1 MIDGRSTSL
10 PGVAH
15 PPGSA
20 IRGWL
25 LSLALVGA
33 LLPRLAASACL
44 VNTDPDIRQSFA
56 SVARNPNAGLAQ
68 VQTGIAALARVSPV
82 DTPRL
87 AALYAVE
94 AAAYGELKL
103 DDQARQAALAGLA
116 LVPLD
121 SDPIHLDLL
130 GLYADNAIEAA
141 DMDGLIA
148 RIQAVRAAHAGDSA
162 ADVCLLIA
170 LGRLQFREEHPAQ
183 AVSNLTQAY
192 RASTLPVFAE
202 ARIAAASAL
211 SAVLGNAHDYR
222 EALDLNQE
230 VIDWN
235 TAHGLTA
242 ELSASLYR
250 RGGIFGAQHD
260 FALAIAQYAKARQI
274 SASIQDV
281 QGVGVAE
288 MSTCEAYIELNELA
302 AAGQSCRSAA
312 HIFAES
318 RSGPWLKQTQA
329 LRARIELAGGHADRA
344 LRLLD
349 SVLDRGGAD
358 LPPRQLASIYYARSR
373 SEAALQDYP
382 SAYEDLEGYL
392 RRYSAQNAL
401 DRSEQAA
408 VATARFD
415 TDREIAQNSALR
427 RELTLA
433 TERLELRK
441 RELTWTI
448 AVIALVSLVMALLMR
463 LLISNHR
470 YRRELQR
477 LAGQDGLTGLP
488 NRRLTAE
495 KATAALA
502 AAAGHRPVSMALIDL
517 DHFKSINDRYGH
529 AVGDHVLR
537 EFAQLARKLLRSTDT
552 LGRWGGEE
560 FLLILP
566 DTTIDAAVAT
576 VHRMRAATAE
586 MPQVDAAC
594 GLVVSFSAGIAS
606 RSGTAQSLDEVIA
619 CADAALYEAKR
630 AGRNLVRLDPETHRS
645 AESGV
650 LRTIYTA

>member
-1 MIDGRSTSL
+1 
-10 PGVAH
+10 
-15 PPGSA
+15 
-20 IRGWL
+20 
-25 LSLALVGA
+25 LSLALIGA

-44 VNTDPDIRQSFA
+44 VNTDPEIRQSFA
-56 SVARNPNAGLAQ
+56 SVARDPGAGLARL
-68 VQTGIAALARVSPV
+68 QTRIAALTRVTPV
-82 DTPRL
+82 DTRRL

-121 SDPIHLDLL
+121 SDAAHVDLL
-130 GLYADNAIEAA
+130 SLYADNAIEAA

-162 ADVCLLIA
+162 ADVCLMIA

-183 AVSNLTQAY
+183 AVANLTQAY
-192 RASTLPVFAE
+192 RASTSPGFAE
-202 ARIAAASAL
+202 VRIAAASAL
-211 SAVLGNAHDYR
+211 SAVLRNAGDYR

-242 ELSASLYR
+242 ELSASLYQ
-250 RGGIFGAQHD
+250 RGRIFSAQHD
-260 FALAIAQYAKARQI
+260 FGLAMAQYAKARQI
-274 SASIQDV
+274 SASVQDV
-281 QGVGVAE
+281 QGVGVAD
-288 MSTCEAYIELNELA
+288 MSTCEAYIELNEFA
-302 AAGQSCRSAA
+302 AAGRSCRSAA

-318 RSGPWLKQTQA
+318 RAGPWLKQTQA

-358 LPPRQLASIYYARSR
+358 LPPRQLASIYYTRSR
-373 SEAALQDYP
+373 SEAALHDYP
-382 SAYEDLEGYL
+382 SAYEDLEGYV
-392 RRYSAQNAL
+392 RRYSAQNEL

-448 AVIALVSLVMALLMR
+448 AVIVLAGLVMALLMR

-477 LAGQDGLTGLP
+477 LAGQDSLTGLP

-630 AGRNLVRLDPETHRS
+630 GGRNLVRLDPETHRS

>member
-1 MIDGRSTSL
+1 L
-10 PGVAH
+10 
-15 PPGSA
+15 
-20 IRGWL
+20 L
-25 LSLALVGA
+25 LSLALAGG
-33 LLPRLAASACL
+33 LMPRLAASACL
-44 VNTDPDIRQSFA
+44 VNADPDIRQAFT
-56 SVARNPNAGLAQ
+56 SVARNPKAGIAD
-68 VQTGIAALARVSPV
+68 VQQRIAALTHVSPG
-82 DTPRL
+82 DRRQL

-103 DDQARQAALAGLA
+103 DGQARLAALTGLA
-116 LVPLD
+116 LAPLD
-121 SDPIHLDLL
+121 SDPVHVDLL
-130 GLYADNAIEAA
+130 SLYADNAIEAA
-141 DMDGLIA
+141 DMNGLIA
-148 RIQAVRAAHAGDSA
+148 RIQAVRAAHESASA
-162 ADVCLLIA
+162 ASLCLLIA

-183 AVSNLTQAY
+183 AVANLTQAY
-192 RASTLPVFAE
+192 RASTTPPLAA

-211 SAVLGNAHDYR
+211 SGVLANAGDYR
-222 EALDLNQE
+222 EALGLNQE

-242 ELSASLYR
+242 ELSASLYQ
-250 RGGIFGAQHD
+250 RGRILSAQHEYGQ
-260 FALAIAQYAKARQI
+260 AMAQYAKARQM
-274 SASIQDV
+274 SASVHDV
-281 QGVGVAE
+281 QGVAMAD
-288 MSTCEAYIELNELA
+288 MSTCDAYIELNELGA
-302 AAGQSCRSAA
+302 ARQSCRSAA

-329 LRARIELAGGHADRA
+329 LRSRIELAEGHADRA
-344 LRLLD
+344 LRMLD
-349 SVLDRGGAD
+349 DVLDRGGAD
-358 LPPRQLASIYYARSR
+358 LPPRRLAPLYYARSR
-373 SEAALQDYP
+373 SEAALHDYA
-382 SAYEDLEGYL
+382 SAYEDLDDYV
-392 RRYSAQNAL
+392 RRYSAQNDL

-415 TDREIAQNSALR
+415 ADREIAQNAALR
-427 RELTLA
+427 RELALT
-433 TERLELRK
+433 TERLQRRK

-448 AVIALVSLVMALLMR
+448 VVIVLACLVMALLMR

-477 LAGQDGLTGLP
+477 LAGQDSLTGLP
-488 NRRLTAE
+488 NRRLTSE
-495 KATAALA
+495 RATAALA
-502 AAAGHRPVSMALIDL
+502 AAAEHRPLSIALIDL

-576 VHRMRAATAE
+576 VQRMRAATAE
-586 MPQVDAAC
+586 LTPVDAAC
-594 GLVVSFSAGIAS
+594 GLRVSFSAGIAS

-630 AGRNLVRLDPETHRS
+630 GGRDLLRLDPETHRS
-645 AESGV
+645 AEAEV
-650 LRTIYTA
+650 LQLVYGGA

>member
-1 MIDGRSTSL
+1 
-10 PGVAH
+10 V
-15 PPGSA
+15 
-20 IRGWL
+20 

-33 LLPRLAASACL
+33 VLPQLAASACL
-44 VNTDPDIRQSFA
+44 VNSDPEVRQSFA
-56 SVARNPNAGLAQ
+56 SVERNPEAGLAQ
-68 VQTGIAALARVSPV
+68 VQTRIAALTRVSPV
-82 DTPRL
+82 DTRRL

-103 DDQARQAALAGLA
+103 DGQARQAARAGLA
-116 LVPLD
+116 LIPPD
-121 SDPIHLDLL
+121 SDPIHGDLL

-141 DMDGLIA
+141 DMDGLVA
-148 RIQAVRAAHAGDSA
+148 RLQAARAAHTDASG

-183 AVSNLTQAY
+183 AVANLTQAY
-192 RASTLPVFAE
+192 RASTAPELAE

-211 SAVLGNAHDYR
+211 SAVLGNSGDYR
-222 EALDLNQE
+222 EALALNQE

-242 ELSASLYR
+242 ELAASLYL
-250 RGGIFGAQHD
+250 RGRIFTAQHD
-260 FALAIAQYAKARQI
+260 FGLAMAQYAKARQI
-274 SASIQDV
+274 SASLRDV
-281 QGVGVAE
+281 QGVGAAE
-288 MSTCEAYIELNELA
+288 MSTCEALIELDELA
-302 AAGQSCRSAA
+302 AARQSCRSAE
-312 HIFAES
+312 HIFSES

-329 LRARIELAGGHADRA
+329 LRSRIELAAGHADRA

-349 SVLDRGGAD
+349 SVLDHGGAD
-358 LPPRQLASIYYARSR
+358 LPPRQIAPVYYTRSR
-373 SEAALQDYP
+373 SEAALHDYP
-382 SAYEDLEGYL
+382 SAYEDLEGYV
-392 RRYSAQNAL
+392 RRYSAQNEL

-415 TDREIAQNSALR
+415 TDRQIAQNSALR

-448 AVIALVSLVMALLMR
+448 AVIALASLVMALLMR

-470 YRRELQR
+470 YRRDLQR
-477 LAGQDGLTGLP
+477 LAGQDSLTGLP

-502 AAAGHRPVSMALIDL
+502 AAAAHRPVSMALIDL

-586 MPQVDAAC
+586 MPQVEAAR

-606 RSGTAQSLDEVIA
+606 RSGIAQSLDEVIA

-630 AGRNLVRLDPETHRS
+630 GGRNLVRLDPETHRS
-645 AESGV
+645 AESGL
-650 LRTIYTA
+650 LRTLYNA